1 MLRSGGLS
9 DVLNDSQT
17 RCGCGEKRDRI
28 ETEQT
33 LTRMGTG
40 AMQLVRRE
48 FLKSGAAL
56 VAAPALVHHVQGAD
70 RAGSRYN
77 WGHTM
82 DFGQQYHVRML
93 EIMEKIRRNE
103 MNLVGDLS
111 SRMAECLAKGGNVW
125 MQSQVGHMPT
135 NEFSQDHQA
144 NPQFLKSSTSLDVK
158 MHRYDRMQPGDVL
171 MTNYVNDQVQAVR
184 ERGVYVIG
192 VPVCY
197 IDNETAPRG
206 YVLPNANDWLL
217 GDVSSVILQSYIPHT
232 QGIVDCPEIP
242 EMKIC
247 PSSSNSLCGLYW
259 MFQAEVANKFTHKTA
274 KHVDKSA
281 LFLDTLLER
290 VDRAYSQQKDYLCD
304 HAAVVAKR
312 IGKGGHYH
320 AFSDPGAVGHEA
332 TGVAMGPMMT
342 NAFSGLLKG
351 SATDRTKGDV
361 FLLACTE
368 PDAAVIVKKAQESRE
383 KGIFVVSIG
392 PGNSTQLRKH
402 SDVFIDNFS
411 PEGHGLIEI
420 AGLEKKVATAG
431 DIINNWLMW
440 IFTAQF
446 VDEMV
451 RRGWVPWFW
460 MGGFRVGGNAYNN
473 ANRPFFLEQG
483 F

>member
-1 MLRSGGLS
+1 MKILR
-9 DVLNDSQT
+9 
-17 RCGCGEKRDRI
+17 RD
-28 ETEQT
+28 
-33 LTRMGTG
+33 
-40 AMQLVRRE
+40 
-48 FLKSGAAL
+48 FLKSGTAL
-56 VAAPALVHHVQGAD
+56 VSGSTVGRCLEAAD
-70 RAGSRYN
+70 RAGSKYN

-82 DFGQQYHVRML
+82 DFGQQYHVRMMD
-93 EIMEKIRRNE
+93 IMEMIRRNE
-103 MNLVGDLS
+103 MDLIGDLS
-111 SRMAECLAKGGNVW
+111 SRMAECLAKEGNVW
-125 MQSQVGHMPT
+125 MQSQMGHMPT
-135 NEFSQDHQA
+135 NEFSQDHEA

-158 MHRYDRMQPGDVL
+158 THRYDRMQPGDVL
-171 MTNYVNDQVQAVR
+171 MTNYVNEQVRAVR
-184 ERGVYVIG
+184 DRGVYVIG

-197 IDNETAPRG
+197 IDNESAPRG
-206 YVLPNANDWLL
+206 YVVPNANDWLL
-217 GDVSSVILQSYIPHT
+217 GDVSSVILQSYIPYT

-247 PSSSNSLCGLYW
+247 PSSSNSLCSLYW
-259 MFQAEVANKFTHKTA
+259 MFQAEVASKFTNKTA
-274 KHVDKSA
+274 RYVDKSA

-290 VDRAYSQQKDYLCD
+290 ISRAYSQQKDYLFD
-304 HAAVVAKR
+304 HAPAVAKR
-312 IGKGGHYH
+312 IGNGAHYH
-320 AFSDPGAVGHEA
+320 AFSDPGAVSHEA

-351 SATDRTKGDV
+351 GAADRTKGDV

-368 PDAAVIVKKAQESRE
+368 PDSPVVVKKAQESRE
-383 KGIFVVSIG
+383 NGMFVVSIG
-392 PGNSTQLRKH
+392 PGNSAQLRKY

-420 AGLEKKVATAG
+420 AGLDKKVATVG

-460 MGGFRVGGNAYNN
+460 MGGFRIGGGPYNT
-473 ANRPFFLEQG
+473 ANLPFFMDQG